1 MNLLENLLY
10 IYQLAA
16 EGRLDSF
23 LKERGVPDFDDG
35 SPLPEPQKFGSRP
48 AFDRSTFDFEAYSSE
63 IERHFKK

>member
-23 LKERGVPDFDDG
+23 LKERGVPDFDDD
-35 SPLPEPQKFGSRP
+35 SRLPEPQKFGSRP